1 MPAVGRATVSEEA
14 ATRLNVRA
22 VAGADKD
29 TVVMQVGAMQ
39 EAETSTVSAV
49 ARYAALG
56 LICLMAFSIRLFA
69 VVRWE
74 SVRAGGR
81 GRRGGG
87 AARRGAGRHVWARGA
102 RRRRGSRGRTG
113 RAQVIHEFDPY
124 FNYRT
129 TKFLATE
136 GFYDFLNWFDDR
148 AWYPLGRVVGG
159 TIYPGLMAT
168 AAAIHAVL
176 NGLNVSIDVR
186 NMCVFLAP
194 VFAANTAL
202 ATYLL
207 VVEVTR
213 KYSAGLV
220 SAALVAIVPSYISRS
235 VGGSYDNEGVAI
247 FALIFTFY
255 LWCKAVNTGSVAW
268 STGAALAYFYM
279 VAAWGGYVFIINVI
293 PIYVVIMIFA
303 GRFSSRLYVAYSIFY
318 TLGSLLAM
326 QVPFVGFN
334 VIQQAEC
341 AASHGVFVV
350 VQLYA
355 LTEFVRSR
363 VGNQRLNR
371 LIWGGAFLA
380 AVAVVAL
387 LLGLQ
392 LAGKTQWTG
401 RSLSLL
407 DPTYAKK
414 YIPIIASVSEHQPT
428 AWTSFFFDLHICVP
442 FAPVGLYFLFS
453 QPGRNDGRIFLILY
467 GTISWY
473 FAGVMVRLMLTLAP
487 AACMLAGVG
496 ISGLLTTFS
505 SLIRGV
511 DLDSD
516 AAPAAA
522 APPSSAPAAST
533 APRST
538 ARFPSL
544 VGLSVVVGTTLL
556 LLFYSFHATYVSSEA
571 YSSPSI
577 VLGSKMADGTRVIY
591 DDFREAYY
599 WMRQNTHHS
608 AKIMSWWDYG
618 YQMSSMANRTV
629 LVDNN
634 TWNNTHIATVGR
646 AMSSREEDAYPI
658 MQSLDVDYVLAIFGG
673 FSGYQSDDI
682 NKFLWMVRIGGGV
695 FPHIKEPD
703 YFADGAYRMDK
714 GGSPTMLNCMMYK
727 MCYYR
732 FDEVQTHPS
741 LPVGYDRAR
750 QVEVGHKNIH
760 LEHLEEVFT
769 SEHWI
774 VRIFKVKKPRVTD
787 PTPAAPSRVALA
799 RIRER
804 EPGAPKFGLSEQD
817 DKAPKP
823 RFVGCFSSERAFSA
837 DREYRGQTAGA
848 YLSLATQAA
857 QTLGKKYMAVARVG
871 QDGHMFAFN
880 TLSGRPSGP
889 ENDGC
894 RRGCIDDES
903 YPCGC
908 ADNACDGPIP
918 PGEDNNRRWAVYEVP
933 PGAPR
938 RPAASGARSRP
949 PAPPR

>member
-1 MPAVGRATVSEEA
+1 
-14 ATRLNVRA
+14 
-22 VAGADKD
+22 
-29 TVVMQVGAMQ
+29 
-39 EAETSTVSAV
+39 
-49 ARYAALG
+49 
-56 LICLMAFSIRLFA
+56 
-69 VVRWE
+69 
-74 SVRAGGR
+74 
-81 GRRGGG
+81 
-87 AARRGAGRHVWARGA
+87 
-102 RRRRGSRGRTG
+102 
-113 RAQVIHEFDPY
+113 VIHEFDPY

-176 NGLNVSIDVR
+176 NWLNVSIDVR

-268 STGAALAYFYM
+268 ATGCALAYFYM

-293 PIYVVIMIFA
+293 PIFVVIMIFA

-355 LTEFVRSR
+355 LAEFVRSR

-371 LIWGGAFLA
+371 LIWGAAFL
-380 AVAVVAL
+380 VAL
-387 LLGLQ
+387 GVVGLLLSLQ
-392 LAGKTQWTG
+392 LLGKTQWTG

-496 ISGLLTTFS
+496 ISGLLTTFTALLRGT
-505 SLIRGV
+505 SLET
-511 DLDSD
+511 DS
-516 AAPAAA
+516 APK
-522 APPSSAPAAST
+522 PSSSSSSSTSTTSTSSTSSTTPSPASSAG
-533 APRST
+533 
-538 ARFPSL
+538 RFPSL
-544 VGLSVVVGTTLL
+544 IGMAVVAGTTLL

-577 VLGSKMADGTRVIY
+577 VLGSKLADGTRVIY

-599 WMRQNTHHS
+599 WMRQNTHHA

-646 AMSSREEDAYPI
+646 AMASREEEAFPI

-714 GGSPTMLNCMMYK
+714 GGAPTMLNCMMYK

-732 FDEVQTHPS
+732 FDEVQSHPS
-741 LPVGYDRAR
+741 LPAGYDRAR
-750 QVEVGHKNIH
+750 QVEVGYKNIH

-774 VRIFKVKKPRVTD
+774 VRIFKVKKQRVTD
-787 PTPAAPSRVALA
+787 PVSSAPSQVALA

-804 EPGAPKFGLSEQD
+804 EPGAPKFGLAPGGD
-817 DKAPKP
+817 DNAPKP
-823 RFVGCFSSERAFSA
+823 RFVGCFSTERAFSA

-857 QTLGKKYMAVARVG
+857 QTMGKRYMALARVG

-880 TLSGRPSGP
+880 TLSGKPSGP
-889 ENDGC
+889 DNDGC
-894 RRGCIDDES
+894 RRPCIDEDS
-903 YPCGC
+903 FVCGC
-908 ADNACDGPIP
+908 ADHACEGPIP
-918 PGEDNNRRWAVYEVP
+918 AGEDNNRRWAVYEVP

-938 RPAASGARSRP
+938 RAGGAGGAGGAAAAPQARSRP
-949 PAPPR
+949 K